1 MRERGIAIMVLVIAG
16 IVGGIWWWKSKSDT
30 PATPAMTQPK
40 TGSGSSATAKPSP
53 AATGSLAITVKS
65 ARGPLADAAVR
76 IAPEDGD
83 VIVVKTGADGIARAT
98 QLAAGRYA
106 ISGSATGYEPA
117 ALPVKELATGE
128 AAELAITLAAGG
140 RVLSG
145 TVSDV
150 SGGPIAG
157 ARIDAAKFAGR
168 VRDTTAVA
176 TTLTGPDGKY
186 QLTVSEGQL
195 LVAARSADYA
205 PQSRTVEVGE
215 AGATADFA
223 LVPGGVIEG
232 IVRDEKTKQPVPG
245 AIVDA
250 ERDTPA
256 IMLAESGG
264 HHVTAGADGR
274 FRIAGLR
281 PGAYELGARHDA
293 LRSKGPTLVGI
304 GVAEQV
310 TDVEILIGVGPVVR
324 GKVVDESQTAVAN
337 AKLLVLGG
345 RGGDDARSDAK
356 GEFVIAGLAPGSYM
370 LVGSNDQFLA
380 AAPARVTVGDKDVDD
395 VVVRV
400 SRGIKLRGH
409 VEPRQVADISFEP
422 EGPGGR
428 GPALDRM
435 MLRTG
440 DGPMTTGPD
449 GEFEIVVGA
458 GKATLSARCPSG
470 DQGSLDV
477 DVKPAM
483 GSVTIAVTPGGSIAG
498 RVVDGEGKP
507 VANATVMAMPQ
518 GDGESINIVNG
529 VVTSGVQTLTT
540 GTGTYEIRGLAP
552 GSYRLGVLDRGKPVR
567 MPKKAPTVK
576 LAAAEKK
583 TGVDLVID
591 RPNGVIKGV
600 VTGPDGKP
608 LADAWVSVNQD
619 LEAMLGAMPGGD
631 DDDGP
636 TRRTFSIEAGD
647 DGGGGGGGFTP
658 ALTDA
663 QGRFEIAG
671 LPHATFDVFAEA
683 QAGKLRGRAEGI
695 KPDATVNIQAL
706 GVTSVSGKV
715 TSSAGPVAVFSVE
728 LVGPTRAQRS
738 FTDGTFSFAR
748 VDPGDYI
755 VRVSSSAGNGEGKV
769 TVTAATPATIDIALV
784 ANAVVIGRLVDGSGK
799 PLPGLPVALIPES
812 PDGRVEIRLEGPPP
826 TSGPD
831 GKFRIEHKAGPS
843 MLVVLGGQRPTTK
856 RGLTLEAGK
865 TFDAGEIRVAM
876 GQAPPP

>member
-1 MRERGIAIMVLVIAG
+1 MRERGIAIVVLLIAG

-30 PATPAMTQPK
+30 PATPALTQPK
-40 TGSGSSATAKPSP
+40 SGSGSGATAKPGP

-65 ARGPLADAAVR
+65 AKGPLADATVR
-76 IAPEDGD
+76 IAPEDGE
-83 VIVVKTGADGIARAT
+83 VIVVKTGADGIARAS
-98 QLAAGRYA
+98 QLAQGRYA

-117 ALPVKELATGE
+117 ALPARELTTGE
-128 AAELAITLAAGG
+128 AAELALTLVAGG

-157 ARIDAAKFAGR
+157 ARIDAAKFTGR
-168 VRDTTAVA
+168 VRDTTAIA

-186 QLTVSEGQL
+186 KLTVSEGQL
-195 LVAARSADYA
+195 MVAARSADYA
-205 PQSRTVEVGE
+205 AQSRTVEVGE

-232 IVRDEKTKQPVPG
+232 IVRDEKSKQPVPG
-245 AIVDA
+245 ALVDA
-250 ERDTPA
+250 ERDSPA

-264 HHVTAGADGR
+264 HHVVAGADGR

-281 PGAYELGARHDA
+281 PGAYELAARHDA
-293 LRSKGPTLVGI
+293 LRTKTPTLVGLGI
-304 GVAEQV
+304 AEQV
-310 TDVEILIGVGPVVR
+310 SDVELLVGVGPVVR
-324 GKVVDESQTAVAN
+324 GKVVDESQAPVAN
-337 AKLLVLGG
+337 AKIIVMGE
-345 RGGDDARSDAK
+345 RGADDVKSDAK
-356 GEFVIAGLAPGSYM
+356 GEFVIFGLAPGSY
-370 LVGSNDQFLA
+370 GLA
-380 AAPARVTVGDKDVDD
+380 ANGTDHLAATPSRVTVADKDVDD
-395 VVVRV
+395 VIVRV
-400 SRGIKLRGH
+400 ERGIKLRGH
-409 VEPRQVADISFEP
+409 VEPRQVADVSFEP
-422 EGPGGR
+422 DLEGR
-428 GPALDRM
+428 GGMIMRRM
-435 MLRTG
+435 G
-440 DGPMTTGPD
+440 GGPTTTGPD

-470 DQGSLDV
+470 DQGSQQL

-483 GSVTIAVTPGGSIAG
+483 GPVTLAVTPGGSIAG
-498 RVVDGEGKP
+498 RVVDGDGKP
-507 VANATVMAMPQ
+507 VANASVMAASQ
-518 GDGESINIVNG
+518 ADDESMKIVNG
-529 VVTSGVQTLTT
+529 VVTSGVQALTT
-540 GTGTYEIRGLAP
+540 GTGAYEIRGLPP
-552 GSYRLGVLDRGKPVR
+552 GSYRLSVLDRGKPAR
-567 MPKKAPTVK
+567 MPKKAPLVK

-583 TGVDLVID
+583 TGIDLAID

-619 LEAMLGAMPGGD
+619 LASILGDLPD
-631 DDDGP
+631 RDDDGP
-636 TRRTFSIEAGD
+636 ERRRMVSVESGGD
-647 DGGGGGGGFTP
+647 GDGGGGGGGFTP

-715 TSSAGPVAVFSVE
+715 TGTTGPVALFSVE
-728 LVGPTRAQRS
+728 LVGPTRARRS

-748 VDPGDYI
+748 VDPGDYV

-769 TVTAATPATIDIALV
+769 TVKAATPATVDIALV
-784 ANAVVIGRLVDGSGK
+784 ANAIVIGTLVDGTGK
-799 PLPGLPVALIPES
+799 PLPGLPVAVLPES

-843 MLVVLGGQRPTTK
+843 MLLVLGGQRPTTK
-856 RGLTLEAGK
+856 RGLALEAGK
-865 TFDAGEIRVAM
+865 TFDAGEIRVAI

>member
-1 MRERGIAIMVLVIAG
+1 MRERGIAIVVLLVAG

-30 PATPAMTQPK
+30 PATPTVTQPMP
-40 TGSGSSATAKPSP
+40 GSGSSATANPS
-53 AATGSLAITVKS
+53 AATTGSLAITVKT
-65 ARGPLADAAVR
+65 ANGPLANATVR

-83 VIVVKTGADGIARAT
+83 VLVVKTGGDGIARAT

-117 ALPVKELATGE
+117 ALPAKELATGE
-128 AAELAITLAAGG
+128 SAELAITLVAGG

-150 SGGPIAG
+150 SGGAIAG

-168 VRDTTAVA
+168 VRDTTAIA

-223 LVPGGVIEG
+223 LIPGGVIEG
-232 IVRDEKTKQPVPG
+232 IVRDETSKQPVPG
-245 AIVDA
+245 ALVNA
-250 ERDTPA
+250 ERDSPA

-264 HHVTAGADGR
+264 HHVIADADGR
-274 FRIAGLR
+274 FRIGGLR
-281 PGAYELGARHDA
+281 PGAYELGARHDT
-293 LRSKGPTLVGI
+293 LRSKSPTLVGI

-310 TDVEILIGVGPVVR
+310 SDVELLVGIGPVVR
-324 GKVVDESQTAVAN
+324 GKVVDESQAAVAN
-337 AKLLVLGG
+337 AKIMILGE
-345 RGGDDARSDAK
+345 RGADDVKSDAK
-356 GEFVIAGLAPGSYM
+356 GEFVIAGLAPGSYG
-370 LVGSNDQFLA
+370 LVARNDQYLA
-380 AAPARVTVGDKDVDD
+380 AMASRVTIGDKDVDD

-400 SRGIKLRGH
+400 ERGIKLRGH
-409 VEPRQVADISFEP
+409 VEPRQVADVSFEP
-422 EGPGGR
+422 EQAGR
-428 GPALDRM
+428 GGMIMR
-435 MLRTG
+435 RIG
-440 DGPMTTGPD
+440 GGPTTTGPD

-470 DQGSLDV
+470 DQGSQELE
-477 DVKPAM
+477 VKPAM
-483 GSVTIAVTPGGSIAG
+483 GPVTLAVTPGGSIAG
-498 RVVDGEGKP
+498 RVVDGDGKP
-507 VANATVMAMPQ
+507 VANASVMAASQ
-518 GDGESINIVNG
+518 ADDESMKIVNG
-529 VVTSGVQTLTT
+529 VVTSGVQALTT
-540 GTGTYEIRGLAP
+540 STGAYEIRGLRP
-552 GSYRLGVLDRGKPVR
+552 GTYRLSVLDRGKPVR
-567 MPKKAPTVK
+567 MPKKSPTVK

-583 TGVDLVID
+583 TGVELVID

-608 LADAWVSVNQD
+608 LADAWVSVHQD
-619 LEAMLGAMPGGD
+619 LETMLGDLPDREENSPA
-631 DDDGP
+631 
-636 TRRTFSIEAGD
+636 TRRTVTVEASSDG

-663 QGRFEIAG
+663 QGRFEIGG
-671 LPHATFDVFAEA
+671 LPHATFDVVAEA
-683 QAGKLRGRAEGI
+683 QAGKLRGRAGGI

-715 TSSAGPVAVFSVE
+715 TAAAGPVAIFSVE
-728 LVGPTRAQRS
+728 LVGPTRAQRT

-748 VDPGDYI
+748 VDPGDYV
-755 VRVSSSAGNGEGKV
+755 VRVASSDGNGEGKV
-769 TVTAATPATIDIALV
+769 TVKAATPATVDIALI
-784 ANAVVIGRLVDGSGK
+784 ANAIVVGRLVDGTGK
-799 PLPGLPVALIPES
+799 PLPGLPVAVVPES

-856 RGLTLEAGK
+856 RGLVLEAGK
-865 TFDAGEIRVAM
+865 TLDAGEIRVAM
-876 GQAPPP
+876 NQPPPP